1 MNRLI
6 ITDLDNTIYNWVDY
20 FAPCFRAMV
29 HALARETNETE
40 DDLIASFCQ
49 VYELHGSVEYAFSVQ
64 ELSILPDSTEAEIA
78 KRVRIAKGAF
88 KRVRDKRLEPYPTV
102 GKTLHWLR
110 SQGDRI
116 VAVTNAPVGYAYKR
130 LSKLRIV
137 NLFDGIGGKL
147 DYDVPTSKVTEKI
160 LGKSAEGFF
169 TPTIFAWAFENDEL
183 KPGHKGY
190 ARVIRDL
197 NITADRVWV
206 VGDNTQRDLAP
217 AIKLGAT
224 GIWARYGENVDK
236 KNLDTILRLTS
247 WRKEKIMSEPL
258 DAPFMEINDF
268 SELIN
273 ILPASQLSLE
283 GLKW

>member
-29 HALARETNETE
+29 HALARETNEPE
-40 DDLIASFCQ
+40 DDLIASFCH

-64 ELSILPDSTEAEIA
+64 ELPILQNRKEDEIA
-78 KRVRIAKGAF
+78 ELVRIAKGAF

-102 GKTLHWLR
+102 SKTLHWLR

-116 VAVTNAPVGYAYKR
+116 VAVTNAPVAYAYKR

-147 DYDVPTSKVTEKI
+147 DFDVPAGKVTEKI

-169 TPTIFAWAFENDEL
+169 NPAILTWAFNDGEL
-183 KPGHKGY
+183 KPGHEGY
-190 ARVIRDL
+190 ARVIKDFK
-197 NITADRVWV
+197 TTPDRVWV

-236 KNLDTILRLTS
+236 KNLETILRLTS
-247 WRKEKIMSEPL
+247 WRKDKIMSVPI
-258 DAPFMEINDF
+258 DAPFLEIHDF

-273 ILPASQLSLE
+273 ILPASQMSLDD
-283 GLKW
+283 LQW